1 MELSEYKEVIKFAIA
16 NEIEAQKFYQDAA
29 DRVQDPHLKEMFT
42 GFAAEEKRHEQI
54 LTGIISHESVGQY
67 FHQGADFKVSE
78 TVDKPSLSIDMKPAE
93 AIALA
98 MKNEEEAMQQY
109 QELADACSDPEKK
122 QVFLDLAAMEKG
134 HKLRMEKA
142 FVDIGYP
149 EVW

>member
-29 DRVQDPHLKEMFT
+29 DRVEDPHLKAMFA
-42 GFAAEEKRHEQI
+42 GFVVEEKKHEEI
-54 LTGIISHESVGQY
+54 LSGIIEHDEVGQY
-67 FHQGADFKVSE
+67 FHEKADFKVAE
-78 TVDKPSLSIDMKPAE
+78 TVDKPELTTNMKPAD

-98 MKNEEEAMQQY
+98 MNNEEEAMQQY
-109 QELADACSDPEKK
+109 NELANACTDPQKK

-134 HKLRMEKA
+134 HKLKMEKA

>member
-29 DRVQDPHLKEMFT
+29 DRVQDPHLKEMFA
-42 GFAAEEKRHEQI
+42 GFALEEKKHEQI
-54 LTGIISHESVGQY
+54 LTGILAHEAIGQY
-67 FHQGADFKVSE
+67 FHQGTDFKVSE
-78 TVDKPSLSIDMKPAE
+78 TMDKPPLTTAMQPAD

-109 QELADACSDPEKK
+109 TQLANACSDPEKK